1 MKQEPAQP
9 FGLQATKEGL
19 EKLAQDLELL
29 VLDCWNTNA
38 SSKERHEDSKK
49 RTLLFETCLPSAAK
63 EYSEDL
69 LKNKGVRKFR
79 VLEQGRILSRLP
91 FDLKA
96 LRGSR
101 VVVRR
106 GALYIMNTFLV
117 THQTCAVYFS
127 PKDEAVFEKPATQRV
142 KLNERQSDRH
152 SENSNFEYSTH
163 AWMPHERTM
172 LIQNPKPQGSLPQ
185 PASFQPGFASSM
197 QDERNKPAASQ
208 LKAAGGLS
216 ETELEELEEL
226 TNIDMD
232 KEIDEL
238 FDQ

>member
-1 MKQEPAQP
+1 MKQEPTQP

-19 EKLAQDLELL
+19 EKLTQDLELL
-29 VLDCWNTNA
+29 ILDCWNTNVN
-38 SSKERHEDSKK
+38 SKERYEDTKK
-49 RTLLFETCLPSAAK
+49 RTLLFEACLPSAAK
-63 EYSEDL
+63 EYREDL
-69 LKNKGVRKFR
+69 LKNQSVKKFR
-79 VLEQGRILSRLP
+79 VLEQGRIHTRLP

-127 PKDEAVFEKPATQRV
+127 PKDETVFEKPVTQKV
-142 KLNERQSDRH
+142 KLNDRQSDRN

-163 AWMPHERTM
+163 AWKPHERTM
-172 LIQNPKPQGSLPQ
+172 LVHNPKPQGNQLL
-185 PASFQPGFASSM
+185 PASFQPGFTSSM
-197 QDERNKPAASQ
+197 EDERSKPTASH

-226 TNIDMD
+226 TNFDMD

-238 FDQ
+238 FNQ